1 MWLPDETR
9 RIRAEVREFAQDVL
23 RPVAHRLNTTPE
35 SREAFPRE
43 QFNRKYPMS
52 SSNSNPVIL
61 TREAGMA
68 TLTFNRPSAMNAL
81 DAPTARAFLAACQS
95 LADDSQVRVVVIRGE
110 GRTFGVG
117 GDLAALQHDSAA
129 TAQALIGPLH
139 EAVLLLAGLN
149 APVIAS
155 LHGVVAGGS
164 LSLSMACDLA
174 IAAEGTRFN
183 LAYANVATSC
193 DVSGSWSLPRLVGL
207 RRAMQIALLSDT
219 FNAAE
224 ALHLGLVNRVV
235 PADRLQDETLAL
247 ARRLAVGPTLAYGRM
262 KRLMRQS
269 FETGLATQLDAE
281 RENFKASTQT
291 GDFKEGLEAFFAK
304 RPAVFKG
311 T

>member
-1 MWLPDETR
+1 
-9 RIRAEVREFAQDVL
+9 
-23 RPVAHRLNTTPE
+23 
-35 SREAFPRE
+35 
-43 QFNRKYPMS
+43 MS
-52 SSNSNPVIL
+52 ASNSNPVIL
-61 TREAGMA
+61 TCEGGMA
-68 TLTFNRPSAMNAL
+68 TMTFNRPSAMNAL
-81 DAPTARAFLAACQS
+81 DVPTASAFLAACQS
-95 LADDSQVRVVVIRGE
+95 LADDPQLRVVVIRGE
-110 GRTFGVG
+110 GRAFGVG

-129 TAQALIGPLH
+129 TAHDLIGRLH
-139 EAVLLLAGLN
+139 EAVVLLAGLN

-183 LAYANVATSC
+183 LAYANVAASC

-219 FNAAE
+219 FDAAE

-235 PADRLQDETLAL
+235 PADKLQEETLAL

-269 FETGLATQLDAE
+269 FETRLPTQLDAE

-291 GDFKEGLEAFFAK
+291 EDFREAVNAFFAK

-311 T
+311 H